1 MEAVLPMNGFLELTD
16 ESLMMI
22 DGGVNWDRV
31 YTGVMGEV
39 GIIIAVA
46 AAPEITVPIL
56 IAGLIGSAASGA
68 YVGYGLATN

>member
-1 MEAVLPMNGFLELTD
+1 MEAVIEMDGFMELRD
-16 ESLMMI
+16 NDLI
-22 DGGVNWDRV
+22 AVDGGINWDRV
-31 YTGVMGEV
+31 YAGTMGEV